1 MPFSDTSFD
10 PETLSLLERAFKE
23 AWSEIQIAAPAA
35 TANGSMET
43 TRKMMALRI
52 MAAANAGE
60 RNPDRLKAMAIQAVD
75 GRDFG

>member
-1 MPFSDTSFD
+1 MPFSDTSYD

-23 AWSEIQIAAPAA
+23 AWSEIQVAAPAA
-35 TANGSMET
+35 TAHGTFET

-52 MAAANAGE
+52 MAAANNGE
-60 RNPDRLKAMAIQAVD
+60 RDPDRLKAMATQAVD

>member
-1 MPFSDTSFD
+1 MPIFSNSYD

-23 AWSEIQIAAPAA
+23 AWSEIQVA
-35 TANGSMET
+35 TPETLRNASMDT

-52 MAAANAGE
+52 MAAANGGE
-60 RNPDRLKAMAIQAVD
+60 RNPERLKAVAIQAVD

>member
-1 MPFSDTSFD
+1 MPFSDTSYD

-23 AWSEIQIAAPAA
+23 AWSEIQVAVPAA
-35 TANGSMET
+35 MAHGTLET

-52 MAAANAGE
+52 MAAAKDGE
-60 RNPDRLKAMAIQAVD
+60 RNPDRLKAVAIQAVD